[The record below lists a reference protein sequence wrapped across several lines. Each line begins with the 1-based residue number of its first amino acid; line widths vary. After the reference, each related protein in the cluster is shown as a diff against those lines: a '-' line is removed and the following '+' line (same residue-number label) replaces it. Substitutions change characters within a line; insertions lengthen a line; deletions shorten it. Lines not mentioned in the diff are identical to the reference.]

1 LDRSCP
7 GTIQASANSRVW
19 NPRAFINELRMPA
32 FRVPQLH
39 GKSPVR
45 SLCHPIFVG
54 HTAPS
59 PARQS
64 STPTLNGRHSSRQV
78 PIGQV
83 TRLAQVQEPGGAC
96 CEAGSSRRG
105 PAGFGVRGWRPPRL
119 GAPPAKGY
127 ISLGAAVEPKFS
139 TPLVGASFCQ
149 TSLTPVLLR
158 LTPNRRCL
166 WVLELS

>member
-1 LDRSCP
+1 M
-7 GTIQASANSRVW
+7 G
-19 NPRAFINELRMPA
+19 
-32 FRVPQLH
+32 
-39 GKSPVR
+39 
-45 SLCHPIFVG
+45 SLIIPHVSGP
-54 HTAPS
+54 
-59 PARQS
+59 
-64 STPTLNGRHSSRQV
+64 
-78 PIGQV
+78 
-83 TRLAQVQEPGGAC
+83 
-96 CEAGSSRRG
+96 RRG